1 MLQHKMVEIFVTIYL
16 IVDTSG
22 AEKCFDG
29 TKNPY
34 PYYGTWTSYFAMNNE
49 EEILK
54 EPFETGD
61 NCSPKSLWLYLR
73 HGSRNPG
80 DEDLLLIKEK
90 IPKLQVRISSLTRYV
105 CNLVAVSNRKLIRCN
120 FQAAIINN
128 YLNGKGSLCATDIE
142 AIAQWTLELEDED
155 AWMLVDSGRAEMRHI
170 GQRFRAR
177 FSQLFS
183 EYDSNDVLFRS
194 TNR

>member
-1 MLQHKMVEIFVTIYL
+1 MFVIFVTIYL
-16 IVDTSG
+16 LVDISG

-61 NCSPKSLWLYLR
+61 NCTPKSLWLYLR

-80 DEDLLLIKEK
+80 DEDLVLIKEQ
-90 IPKLQVRISSLTRYV
+90 IPKLQVRVYD
-105 CNLVAVSNRKLIRCN
+105 
-120 FQAAIINN
+120 
-128 YLNGKGSLCATDIE
+128 Y
-142 AIAQWTLELEDED
+142 
-155 AWMLVDSGRAEMRHI
+155 MY
-170 GQRFRAR
+170 
-177 FSQLFS
+177 LFS
-183 EYDSNDVLFRS
+183 
-194 TNR
+194 

>member
-1 MLQHKMVEIFVTIYL
+1 MMLQHKMVEIFVTIYL

-61 NCSPKSLWLYLR
+61 NCTPKSLWLYLR

-90 IPKLQVRISSLTRYV
+90 IPTLQVRI
-105 CNLVAVSNRKLIRCN
+105 
-120 FQAAIINN
+120 
-128 YLNGKGSLCATDIE
+128 YLP
-142 AIAQWTLELEDED
+142 
-155 AWMLVDSGRAEMRHI
+155 
-170 GQRFRAR
+170 
-177 FSQLFS
+177 
-183 EYDSNDVLFRS
+183 
-194 TNR
+194 

>member
-1 MLQHKMVEIFVTIYL
+1 MLQQKMCVIFVTIYL

-80 DEDLLLIKEK
+80 DEDLILIKEK

-105 CNLVAVSNRKLIRCN
+105 IWLQYQIGNSFVA
-120 FQAAIINN
+120 
-128 YLNGKGSLCATDIE
+128 T
-142 AIAQWTLELEDED
+142 
-155 AWMLVDSGRAEMRHI
+155 
-170 GQRFRAR
+170 FRLQ
-177 FSQLFS
+177 S
-183 EYDSNDVLFRS
+183 
-194 TNR
+194 

>member
-1 MLQHKMVEIFVTIYL
+1 MLQQKMCVIFVTIYL

-80 DEDLLLIKEK
+80 DEDLFLIKEQ
-90 IPKLQVRISSLTRYV
+90 IPKLQVRLYSSSQLMTIV
-105 CNLVAVSNRKLIRCN
+105 PKKKLILCN

-155 AWMLVDSGRAEMRHI
+155 AWMLVDSGRAEMRQI

-177 FSQLFS
+177 FPQLFS
-183 EYDSNDVLFRS
+183 DYDSNDVLFRS